1 MRDQSIECLRGGR
14 DQRSKGTQKEG
25 ARPWVSPTGLVEPEI
40 PTSGWGASREE
51 RREEREERQGGTPVN
66 SPERGVRTGGERV
79 VVHPRVARLLMP

>member
-1 MRDQSIECLRGGR
+1 M
-14 DQRSKGTQKEG
+14 DQRKKKGAG
-25 ARPWVSPTGLVEPEI
+25 GSANSLATGLVEPEI

-79 VVHPRVARLLMP
+79 VVHPRVARFLMP